1 MNHWAFCS
9 DSGLPLLLLLLLLL
23 FIEEEKAGKGGKSV
37 SSPRAVLTAALTPN
51 DVDVDVDSG
60 GGRGLSA
67 V

>member
-23 FIEEEKAGKGGKSV
+23 FIDENEAGKGGTSV
-37 SSPRAVLTAALTPN
+37 SSPDAVLTAALTPN
-51 DVDVDVDSG
+51 DADVGVDTG
-60 GGRGLSA
+60 GGKGLSA

>member
-23 FIEEEKAGKGGKSV
+23 FTEEEAGKGGKSV

-51 DVDVDVDSG
+51 DADIGVDVDSG
-60 GGRGLSA
+60 
-67 V
+67 